1 MKKIPLL
8 SIHHLKIIGKAP
20 LISKANLAI
29 YPGETVAF
37 LGENGVGKTTVALS
51 IVGLL
56 NKKQWAIHGQV
67 DLNGRNILDLGHDQ
81 WAKIRGKEV
90 GFVFQDPL
98 RSFNPLKT
106 IQSHFLESIAFHENL
121 RKNQALSKARKFL
134 EMVGLCPDTFLSVY
148 PFQLS
153 GGEAQRTAIAL
164 SLIHSPSLLILD
176 EPTASLDQKASNE
189 IMALLKKVQQEKN
202 MAILLI
208 SHDPSI
214 VERYADRFL
223 TIDQT
228 VIKEV
233 SKPAAVL
240 QEMRP
245 AMSKVQGLPFL
256 RLNDFG
262 VSFPKKM
269 VLSQANFT
277 LRKQEIIGIF
287 GDNGVGKTTFARALV
302 GLMPFTGQVL
312 WYEKDAQTL
321 SKDQKRVYAKS
332 IQMVFQN
339 PLSSFNPKMTLS
351 DSIMEGVKLHFPT
364 LSEQERA
371 AKIDSALRE
380 VFLDPVYGKRYPET
394 LSGGE
399 IQKAAIARALV
410 VEPDLLILDEPT
422 ASLDQ
427 ESVLGLSKLIKK
439 LYQRK
444 NISFLIISHQ
454 RSFLDSLCHEVFEL
468 KEGDFYKS
476 SDFRIS

>member
-1 MKKIPLL
+1 
-8 SIHHLKIIGKAP
+8 
-20 LISKANLAI
+20 
-29 YPGETVAF
+29 
-37 LGENGVGKTTVALS
+37 
-51 IVGLL
+51 
-56 NKKQWAIHGQV
+56 
-67 DLNGRNILDLGHDQ
+67 
-81 WAKIRGKEV
+81 
-90 GFVFQDPL
+90 
-98 RSFNPLKT
+98 
-106 IQSHFLESIAFHENL
+106 
-121 RKNQALSKARKFL
+121 
-134 EMVGLCPDTFLSVY
+134 
-148 PFQLS
+148 
-153 GGEAQRTAIAL
+153 
-164 SLIHSPSLLILD
+164 LD

-214 VERYADRFL
+214 VECYADRFL
-223 TIDQT
+223 RIDQT

-240 QEMRP
+240 QEMRS
-245 AMSKVQGLPFL
+245 AMSKVHGLPFL

-262 VSFPKKM
+262 ISFPKKV
-269 VLSQANFT
+269 VLSHANFT

-287 GDNGVGKTTFARALV
+287 GDNGIGKTTFARALV

-339 PLSSFNPKMTLS
+339 PLSTFNPKMTLS

-364 LSEQERA
+364 LSEQERVLKA
-371 AKIDSALRE
+371 QSALQE
-380 VFLDPVYGKRYPET
+380 VSLDPVYGNRYPET

-476 SDFRIS
+476 SDFRVS